1 MSSLLHNRWRW
12 LLVLGVSTIVLGVI
26 AGITSFQPNLT
37 FEIWVGLIFV
47 AFGLGHAL
55 CSFWSRSWGGFYF
68 ELFGATYYILIG
80 LMLLA
85 NPSIGLQALILVLA
99 MLFIMQGMVQYA
111 LASESPD
118 NITKNWM
125 IISASLAVVLGVFI
139 WLQWPSNTYWLI
151 GLFVSIHLLFRGLSV
166 IFLALAT
173 LKMAHWCAATRSEP
187 QNLRE
192 CPPA

>member
-1 MSSLLHNRWRW
+1 MDTVLDNRWRW
-12 LLVLGVSTIVLGVI
+12 LLVFGISTIVLGAIVVI
-26 AGITSFQPNLT
+26 ALFQPNLT
-37 FEIWVGLIFV
+37 FEIWVGLIFI
-47 AFGLGHAL
+47 AAGLGHAL
-55 CSFWSRSWGGFYF
+55 FSFWSRPWGGFYF
-68 ELFGATYYILIG
+68 QLFGATHYILIG

-85 NPSIGLQALILVLA
+85 NPSIGLQVIILLLA

-125 IISASLAVVLGVFI
+125 IISASLAVALGVFT
-139 WLQWPSNTYWLI
+139 WSQWPSNTYWLI
-151 GLFVSIHLLFRGLSV
+151 GLFVSVHLLFRGLSI

-192 CPPA
+192 WPPA

>member
-12 LLVLGVSTIVLGVI
+12 LLVFGISTIVLGAIVVI
-26 AGITSFQPNLT
+26 TLFQPNLT
-37 FEIWVGLIFV
+37 FEIWVGLIFI
-47 AFGLGHAL
+47 AAGLGHAL
-55 CSFWSRSWGGFYF
+55 YSFWSRPWGGFYF
-68 ELFGATYYILIG
+68 QLFGATHYILIG

-85 NPSIGLQALILVLA
+85 NPSIGLQVIILLLA

-125 IISASLAVVLGVFI
+125 IISASLAVALGVFT

-173 LKMAHWCAATRSEP
+173 HQLAHWCAAIPSKP
-187 QNLRE
+187 QSLHE
-192 CPPA
+192 SPPA

>member
-1 MSSLLHNRWRW
+1 MGTVLHNRWRW
-12 LLVLGVSTIVLGVI
+12 LLVFGISTIVLGAIVVI
-26 AGITSFQPNLT
+26 TLFQPNLT
-37 FEIWVGLIFV
+37 FEIWVGLIFI
-47 AFGLGHAL
+47 AAGLGHAL
-55 CSFWSRSWGGFYF
+55 FSFWSRPWGGFYF
-68 ELFGATYYILIG
+68 QLFGATHYVLIG

-85 NPSIGLQALILVLA
+85 NPSIGLQSIILLLA

-111 LASESPD
+111 LASESPN

-125 IISASLAVVLGVFI
+125 LISATLAVALGVLT
-139 WLQWPSNTYWLI
+139 WLQWPSSAYWLI

-173 LKMAHWCAATRSEP
+173 RQLGHWCTAIPSKP
-187 QNLRE
+187 QSLRE

>member
-26 AGITSFQPNLT
+26 AGITSFQSNLT
-37 FEIWVGLIFV
+37 FEIWVGLIFIAV
-47 AFGLGHAL
+47 GLGHAL
-55 CSFWSRSWGGFYF
+55 CSFWSRLWGGFHF
-68 ELFGATYYILIG
+68 QLFGATYYILIG

-125 IISASLAVVLGVFI
+125 IISASLAVALGVFT

-173 LKMAHWCAATRSEP
+173 RKMAHWSAVTPLEP

>member
-1 MSSLLHNRWRW
+1 MNSLLHNRWRW
-12 LLVLGVSTIVLGVI
+12 LLVLGVSTTVLGVI
-26 AGITSFQPNLT
+26 AGIASFQPNLT
-37 FEIWVGLIFV
+37 FEIWVGLIFIAV
-47 AFGLGHAL
+47 GLGHAL
-55 CSFWSRSWGGFYF
+55 CSLWGRSWGGFHF
-68 ELFGATYYILIG
+68 QLFGATYYILIG
-80 LMLLA
+80 LLLLA

-125 IISASLAVVLGVFI
+125 IISASLAVVLGGFI
-139 WLQWPSNTYWLI
+139 WSQWPSNTYWLI

-173 LKMAHWCAATRSEP
+173 RKLAHWCAATPLEP